1 MKRPCIDSAVGGKR
15 PVIRVVE
22 EAGSTLDRKQKV
34 AELPVFATWATR
46 GVV

>member
-34 AELPVFATWATR
+34 AELTVLATWWTR